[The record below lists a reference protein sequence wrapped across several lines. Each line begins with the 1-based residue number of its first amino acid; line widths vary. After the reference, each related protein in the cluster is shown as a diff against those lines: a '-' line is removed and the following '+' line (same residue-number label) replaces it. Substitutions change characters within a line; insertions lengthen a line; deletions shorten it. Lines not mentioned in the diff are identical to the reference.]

1 MSKKTIL
8 YIVSLLAGAALSLAF
23 APFSFPLLAILSPA
37 VLLFI
42 WRKCSSSAKESF
54 VTGWFF
60 GCGLFAVGA
69 SWIYVSIYNYGNAP
83 AALAFIITALFV
95 AVLALFVALTGYG
108 LQKIYPRNDLV
119 KNLLVFPA
127 IWVLGEWLRTWILTG
142 FPWLFIG
149 YSQISTPLKNIAPF
163 LGVYGVSFAVVLI
176 SGLWISLLTAK
187 KLSCKFCLL
196 LGVVL
201 IWFGSVGLGCLH
213 FTAPQGKPIKVSLV
227 QGNIPIEMKWDEKR
241 TQNILNN
248 YFKMSA
254 EHWQSRIIVWP
265 EAAMPVMQSQI
276 PDFLKKLGNA
286 AKRHGVTVVSG
297 VVFQPF
303 TEDAYYNSM
312 LAVGTESG
320 NYFKKH
326 LVPFGEFL
334 PFKPILAW
342 LLNYWHMPW
351 ASFSAGPIKQPDFIL
366 ANLVVAPFI
375 CYEIAYPELALQYLP
390 RAQLLLTIS
399 EDGWFGHSIA
409 AAQQLEISRMRSLET
424 GRYQL
429 VCANSGITAIIQ
441 PDGGIAEKAMAFQQ
455 TVLTGEVYAYVGAT
469 PWVQY
474 GHYLWLILMG
484 LCLLISQL
492 ISREVKGMKE

>member
-1 MSKKTIL
+1 MSSKIIL
-8 YIVSLLAGAALSLAF
+8 YIISLFFGAALSLAF
-23 APFSFPLLAILSPA
+23 APFSFSLLAILSPA
-37 VLLFI
+37 ILLLI
-42 WRKCSSSAKESF
+42 WRKHSHSAKESF
-54 VTGWFF
+54 ISGWFF

-83 AALAFIITALFV
+83 AILAFIITALFV
-95 AVLALFVALTGYG
+95 GVLALFVALTGYG

-127 IWVLGEWLRTWILTG
+127 LWVLGEWLRTWVLTG

-149 YSQISTPLKNIAPF
+149 YSQINTPLKNVAPF
-163 LGVYGVSFAVVLI
+163 LGVYGVSFVVALLSGFLVSLVTSKKVFSKLWLGLGAV
-176 SGLWISLLTAK
+176 LLTACCY
-187 KLSCKFCLL
+187 S
-196 LGVVL
+196 LG
-201 IWFGSVGLGCLH
+201 FMH
-213 FTAPQGKPIKVSLV
+213 FTVPEGKPIKVSLV

-241 TQNILNN
+241 TQTILNN
-248 YFKMSA
+248 YFKWSA

-276 PDFLKKLGNA
+276 PDFLKKLGDA
-286 AKRHGVTVVSG
+286 AKNKGVTIVSG

-312 LAVGTESG
+312 LAVGAEQG
-320 NYFKKH
+320 NYLKKH

-334 PFKPILAW
+334 PFKSLLSW
-342 LLNYWHMPW
+342 LLDFWQMPW

-366 ANLVVAPFI
+366 ANLIVAPFI
-375 CYEIAYPELALQYLP
+375 CYEITYPELALQYLP

-399 EDGWFGHSIA
+399 EDGWFGHSVA

-429 VCANSGITAIIQ
+429 VCANSGITAIIK
-441 PDGGIAEKAMAFQQ
+441 PDGSIAEKAMAFQQ

-474 GHYLWLILMG
+474 GHYLWLVLIG
-484 LCLLISQL
+484 LCILISQL
-492 ISREVKGMKE
+492 ISREV